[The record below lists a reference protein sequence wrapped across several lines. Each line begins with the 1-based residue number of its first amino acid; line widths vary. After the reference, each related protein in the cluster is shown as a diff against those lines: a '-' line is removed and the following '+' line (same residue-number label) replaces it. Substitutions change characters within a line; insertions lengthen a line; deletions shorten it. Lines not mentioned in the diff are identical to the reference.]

1 MLTYFVSQ
9 SNSYSFRTDV
19 TSSNE
24 FTMSLQDM
32 TTLTNTTASLSG
44 ITYDGYESVLS
55 FTASISESIIGEE
68 YRAKLYNSGSEEPIW
83 HGSVQVYRT
92 QVVNKPVYKTQ
103 NDGFISHDTENEF
116 IIIR

>member
-9 SNSYSFRTDV
+9 SNEYSFRTYP

-32 TTLTNTTASLSG
+32 TTLQNTTASLSG

-55 FTASISESIIGEE
+55 FSASISQSIVGEE
-68 YRAKLYNSGSEEPIW
+68 YRATIYNSGSSSPIW
-83 HGSVQVYRT
+83 NGSIQVFKT
-92 QVVNKPVYKTQ
+92 QTVDKPAYKTQ
-103 NDGFISHDTENEF
+103 NDGFISHPTDNEY

>member
-32 TTLTNTTASLSG
+32 TTLTDTTASLSG
-44 ITYDGYESVLS
+44 VTYDGYESVLS
-55 FTASISESIIGEE
+55 FTASISDTLIGEE
-68 YRAKLYNSGSEEPIW
+68 YRAKIYNGSRILPIW
-83 HGSVQVYRT
+83 NGSIQVYKT

-116 IIIR
+116 IIIK

>member
-9 SNSYSFRTDV
+9 SNSYSFRTEP

-32 TTLTNTTASLSG
+32 TTLTNSTASLTD

-55 FTASISESIIGEE
+55 FTASIPQGIDGSE
-68 YRAKLYNSGSEEPIW
+68 YRAKIYNGGKVLPIW
-83 HGSVQVYRT
+83 HGSIQIYREQT
-92 QVVNKPVYKTQ
+92 VNKPVYKTQ
-103 NDGFISHDTENEF
+103 NTEFVSHDTENEY
-116 IIIR
+116 IIIT

>member
-68 YRAKLYNSGSEEPIW
+68 YRAKPIIGGEFVKEIIFAKKYGNISSSSIINGT
-83 HGSVQVYRT
+83 H
-92 QVVNKPVYKTQ
+92 KT
-103 NDGFISHDTENEF
+103 
-116 IIIR
+116 